1 MERCGYSTDLSDA
14 QWALIEPH
22 LPPPRR
28 GGRRRAVN
36 LRAVINA
43 IFYLLRSGCQWRLL
57 PRDFPPWG
65 TVWWYCAPMV
75 PARGLDSDPPRSLSP
90 CSREE
95 GLAARAQRRDHGRR
109 SVCAKRGVP
118 KTTEKGAFAA
128 SMATS
133 E

>member
-14 QWALIEPH
+14 QWALIKPH
-22 LPPPRR
+22 LPPPQR
-28 GGRRRAVN
+28 GGRRRTVN
-36 LRAVINA
+36 LCAVINA
-43 IFYLLRSGCQWRLL
+43 IFYLLRTGCQWRLL

-65 TVWWYCAPMV
+65 TVWWYFRQWRQQGV
-75 PARGLDSDPPRSLSP
+75 WTRIH
-90 CSREE
+90 
-95 GLAARAQRRDHGRR
+95 RALYPLVRAKKGRR
-109 SVCAKRGVP
+109 PGPSVVIMDAQSV